1 MGAKG
6 KLVAILSYNSG
17 LWGARMSL
25 MGVAEWARRHADWRF
40 AIQEHRIDEQSLSAQ
55 MRRADG
61 IIVSAPIL
69 ASRPRLFPRDVP
81 TIVTEPFPEGAA
93 GAPWLEG
100 RAQVRVDSRRIGRM
114 AADYYLERRYES
126 FAYVADTLELQWDG
140 ERRDGFR
147 ERLAEA
153 GYGCAVY
160 EGFTKRERSSWLAER
175 PRMMAWLA
183 ALPKPTAVFA
193 AMDGRARLVL
203 DACAEAG
210 IAVPVEIAVLGVD
223 NDPLLCAMAHP
234 RLSSVR
240 ENGFL
245 RGQKEAEMLAALMDG
260 RHSGPMVVTLPPGGV
275 ETRESTGHR
284 AMTNPFLA
292 KGLVFI
298 RDTAGGRALGVGD
311 VVSAMGCSRRMAER
325 LFSDGIG
332 RTVKDE
338 IERVR
343 FATVQKLLRTTSLP
357 IAEIAARC
365 AFPDESGLSRRFL
378 ALFGETPSRWRRL
391 NGRETLE

>member
-1 MGAKG
+1 MLCRAMGAKG

-153 GYGCAVY
+153 G
-160 EGFTKRERSSWLAER
+160 
-175 PRMMAWLA
+175 
-183 ALPKPTAVFA
+183 
-193 AMDGRARLVL
+193 
-203 DACAEAG
+203 
-210 IAVPVEIAVLGVD
+210 
-223 NDPLLCAMAHP
+223 
-234 RLSSVR
+234 
-240 ENGFL
+240 
-245 RGQKEAEMLAALMDG
+245 
-260 RHSGPMVVTLPPGGV
+260 
-275 ETRESTGHR
+275 
-284 AMTNPFLA
+284 
-292 KGLVFI
+292 
-298 RDTAGGRALGVGD
+298 
-311 VVSAMGCSRRMAER
+311 
-325 LFSDGIG
+325 
-332 RTVKDE
+332 
-338 IERVR
+338 
-343 FATVQKLLRTTSLP
+343 
-357 IAEIAARC
+357 
-365 AFPDESGLSRRFL
+365 
-378 ALFGETPSRWRRL
+378 
-391 NGRETLE
+391 